1 MRRIERTAQ
10 IQAGLQAS
18 KQRTRSRTT
27 LDNILNSVLGDLVS
41 DQPLS
46 QRHRDHALKGNLSNY
61 RECHIKPDLILIYK
75 MVDEE
80 VLRLARL
87 GSHSELKL

>member
-10 IQAGLQAS
+10 FKRDY
-18 KQRTRSRTT
+18 KQVSRGQDRTT
-27 LDNILNSVLGDLVS
+27 LDNILKNVLVGLVS

-46 QRHRDHALKGNLSNY
+46 QRHRDHALKGNLSSY

-75 MVDEE
+75 KVDEE

>member
-10 IQAGLQAS
+10 FKRDYKRVSRGQD
-18 KQRTRSRTT
+18 RTT
-27 LDNILNSVLGDLVS
+27 LDNILKNVLVGLVS

-75 MVDEE
+75 KVDEE
-80 VLRLARL
+80 LLRLARPRF
-87 GSHSELKL
+87 S